1 MNVSSEKLWRVLKDY
16 FTGSDRFAD
25 AANYTGMLASQ
36 RPRIFI
42 DYFETLNA
50 NERIEL
56 ASLLTQVVIGED
68 QLLVAHL
75 PSAVHTLL
83 SLCLAG
89 YLKELGQSAAILERV
104 FTDPANID
112 SWIHAE
118 DMPEPKGGVEFKQTW
133 NYAAALSFIL
143 KKLQSNPAAQTRQY
157 LLQRAESQTFKE
169 TLNNQ

>member
-1 MNVSSEKLWRVLKDY
+1 MNVSSDKLWRALKDY
-16 FTGSDRFAD
+16 FMGSDRFAD

-36 RPRIFI
+36 RPRILL

-56 ASLLTQVVIGED
+56 TSLLTRVAIGED
-68 QLLVAHL
+68 QELIAHL

-89 YLKELGQSAAILERV
+89 YMKELGQSGTILERV

-118 DMPEPKGGVEFKQTW
+118 DIAEPKGGVEFKQTW

-143 KKLQSNPAAQTRQY
+143 KRLQSNPAAQTRQY
-157 LLQRAESQTFKE
+157 LLHRAESQTFKD